1 MVTVA
6 KVKDAQRAWGKGI
19 VAIATAHT
27 NGGDYVGL
35 PTDHVNT
42 LYAYQMGPVLFK
54 PTLAAVYQFRP
65 TFETALSYFV
75 ASNNACPED
84 QGFAIQG
91 WTDVRFEN
99 SDVIIDGNTALA
111 MGNYFFTSPEGAEVK
126 VEYTFGYIEDGN
138 GDLRIQLHHSS
149 MPAESE

>member
-1 MVTVA
+1 
-6 KVKDAQRAWGKGI
+6 
-19 VAIATAHT
+19 
-27 NGGDYVGL
+27 
-35 PTDHVNT
+35 
-42 LYAYQMGPVLFK
+42 MGPVLFK
-54 PTLAAVYQFRP
+54 PTLAATDQFRP

-84 QGFAIQG
+84 QGFAIKG
-91 WTDVRFEN
+91 WTNVRFEN

-138 GDLRIQLHHSS
+138 GGLRIQLHHSS